1 MEGPPSNSRR
11 PGQSFRLECSQ
22 FWVDVRLREF
32 NGGWLASADTVD
44 GPSLG
49 TGLSAFE
56 ALWSALQPFDGV
68 IGELL
73 ATVPRHVVRLA
84 AGQSGRDD

>member
-1 MEGPPSNSRR
+1 M
-11 PGQSFRLECSQ
+11 QSFRLVCSQ

-32 NGGWLASADTVD
+32 NGRWLASADTVD

-49 TGLSAFE
+49 CGLSAFE

-68 IGELL
+68 FGELL
-73 ATVPRHVVRLA
+73 STMPRHVVRLA
-84 AGQSGRDD
+84 GEQSRRDA